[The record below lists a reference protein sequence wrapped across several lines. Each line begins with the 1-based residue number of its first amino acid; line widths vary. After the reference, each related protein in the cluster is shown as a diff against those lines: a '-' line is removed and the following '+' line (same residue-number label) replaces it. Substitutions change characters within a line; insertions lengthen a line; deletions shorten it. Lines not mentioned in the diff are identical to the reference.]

1 MITFKFKTNI
11 NCDDCISKVTP
22 FLDEKEYIENWNV
35 DTNSPD
41 KILTVSERN
50 ITPDIIIKT
59 IDETGFNAVL
69 IE

>member
-11 NCDDCISKVTP
+11 NCDDCISIVTP
-22 FLDEKEYIENWNV
+22 FLEEKEYIENWNV